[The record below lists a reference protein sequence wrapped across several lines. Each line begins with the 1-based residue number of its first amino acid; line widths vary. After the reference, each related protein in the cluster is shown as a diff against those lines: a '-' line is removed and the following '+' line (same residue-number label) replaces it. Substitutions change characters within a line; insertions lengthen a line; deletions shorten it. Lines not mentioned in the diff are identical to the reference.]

1 MCFLRINVKIQPSKL
16 TFLLG
21 HHLAT
26 NSLGLGR
33 PFYKSSRQLQN
44 FRHYGDQNG
53 RNLEGWNYEQ
63 ITDNFSIAVSRN
75 FLELGFIKNI

>member
-1 MCFLRINVKIQPSKL
+1 MVTQPSKL

-33 PFYKSSRQLQN
+33 PFYKSSRQLQH
-44 FRHYGDQNG
+44 FRRHGDQNG
-53 RNLEGWNYEQ
+53 RNLEGC
-63 ITDNFSIAVSRN
+63 D
-75 FLELGFIKNI
+75 